1 MIRPTLAR
9 QACPGATVLLRE
21 PARSPCRRQPS
32 GGHITLTFMT
42 QPKTILGI
50 DPGTKEMGIAVL
62 RGSQLLAYG
71 VHTLRNGE
79 RPYDLIGQA
88 RRIVLGY
95 IAEHTPQVV
104 AIEAPLMLPTKRA
117 AILSVIA
124 QELHGRARE
133 LNLEVR
139 EITPQEVRQRVVGNP
154 HATKIDVAEALVRQ
168 GFEELRELIP
178 KRPARAALGLRPKDR
193 YWLHM
198 FDALGLANASAS

>member
-1 MIRPTLAR
+1 ML
-9 QACPGATVLLRE
+9 
-21 PARSPCRRQPS
+21 
-32 GGHITLTFMT
+32 MT

-95 IAEHTPQVV
+95 IAEHAPQVV

-124 QELHGRARE
+124 QELHARAKE
-133 LNLEVR
+133 LNLEVV
-139 EITPQEVRQRVVGNP
+139 EITPQEVRQAVVGNP
-154 HATKIDVAEALVRQ
+154 RATKIDVAETLVRQ
-168 GFEELRELIP
+168 GFDQLKELIP
-178 KRPARAALGLRPKDR
+178 KRPARAALGLRPRDK

-198 FDALGLANASAS
+198 FDALALAVAAGRS

>member
-1 MIRPTLAR
+1 MRLALAR
-9 QACPGATVLLRE
+9 QACPGATVLLRG
-21 PARSPCRRQPS
+21 PARSPCGRQPS
-32 GGHITLTFMT
+32 GGHITLMLVT

-62 RGSQLLAYG
+62 RGSQLLTYG

-79 RPYDLIGQA
+79 RPYDLLGQA

-95 IAEHTPQVV
+95 IAEHAPQVV

-124 QELHGRARE
+124 QELHGRANE
-133 LNLEVR
+133 LNLEVV
-139 EITPQEVRQRVVGNP
+139 ELTPQEVRQAVVGNP
-154 HATKIDVAEALVRQ
+154 KATKIDVAEVLVRQ
-168 GFEELRELIP
+168 GFEELKELIP
-178 KRPARAALGLRPKDR
+178 RRPARAALGLRPRDK

-198 FDALGLANASAS
+198 FDALGLAAAAQQS